1 MVLLPLNN
9 MALFNPFLTS
19 HRASLLA
26 QTVKNLPPIQ
36 ETWVQS
42 LVWSCCPR
50 DSQES
55 SPAPQLESLNS
66 LVLSLLYGP
75 TRTSIHDYWKNNS
88 SEYTKHHV
96 SALTNGNSSQCILS
110 LFYAFMLLNS
120 SSTCAQGHFLYQSA
134 QVQLDPE
141 PKMLISTLC
150 FTFFSLLLFPLY
162 LFFLRLSPPS

>member
-1 MVLLPLNN
+1 MDYCKPGFPVL
-9 MALFNPFLTS
+9 
-19 HRASLLA
+19 HCLLEFA
-26 QTVKNLPPIQ
+26 QTHVHWVSDPIQ
-36 ETWVQS
+36 PS
-42 LVWSCCPR
+42 HPLL
-50 DSQES
+50 ES
-55 SPAPQLESLNS
+55 SSAPQSENISSLA
-66 LVLSLLYGP
+66 LSFLYGP